1 MKVEE
6 VVRRWRSAEQRLYTI
21 VMVRPD
27 LYMRSV
33 ELVRAIAD
41 RLRSESTEEGLVEAY
56 ERASELVAEVVRTS
70 GLPSEELDLGLVAG
84 AAFSI
89 RHREVVSESHRA
101 EAIRRIREGRER
113 GERWIVLY
121 ETGSGY
127 PPMPYRRLEMHLPTG
142 VGLHACIEA
151 DPATLAPRY
160 SVEAI
165 QLDLAT
171 GDWLARTEPVSERQ
185 TFATAGEWREA
196 VEALRTRLD
205 R

>member
-1 MKVEE
+1 MKAEE
-6 VVRRWRSAEQRLYTI
+6 AIRRWRSAEQRLYTV

-27 LYMRSV
+27 LYVRSV

-41 RLRSESTEEGLVEAY
+41 RLRSESTEEGLAEAY
-56 ERASELVAEVVRTS
+56 DRALELAAEVAQAS
-70 GLPSEELDLGLVAG
+70 GLSSEELDLGLVAG
-84 AAFSI
+84 AAFSL
-89 RHREVVSESHRA
+89 RHQEMVSESHRA

-113 GERWIVLY
+113 GERWVVLY

-165 QLDLAT
+165 QLDRAT
-171 GDWLARTEPVSERQ
+171 GDWLTRAEPVSERQ
-185 TFATAGEWREA
+185 TFTTAQAWREA
-196 VEALRTRLD
+196 VAALRARLD
-205 R
+205 S

>member
-1 MKVEE
+1 MKVDEAVRHWRAAEE
-6 VVRRWRSAEQRLYTI
+6 RLYTV

-33 ELVRAIAD
+33 ELVRAVAD
-41 RLRSESTEEGLVEAY
+41 RLRSESTEDELVQAY
-56 ERASELVAEVVRTS
+56 GRASELVAEVVRAS

-84 AAFSI
+84 AAFRL
-89 RHREVVSESHRA
+89 RHQEIVSESHRA

-113 GERWIVLY
+113 GERWVVLY

-127 PPMPYRRLEMHLPTG
+127 PPMPYRRLEMHLPSG

-151 DPATLAPRY
+151 DPATLGPRY
-160 SVEAI
+160 SVEAVR
-165 QLDLAT
+165 LDPAT
-171 GDWLARTEPVSERQ
+171 GDWLAGTEPVSERQ

-196 VEALRTRLD
+196 VEALRARLD